1 MSEKLKYVLTLNHPG
16 RNKCTRASLWGLI
29 GTLSG
34 LMRTYGG
41 FSGQIGL
48 KKTWLNNNYSLWGIM
63 GTYEETYGE
72 FLENIVA

>member
-34 LMRTYGG
+34 LMRTYGVL
-41 FSGQIGL
+41 SVQISITISAYGD
-48 KKTWLNNNYSLWGIM
+48 LWGPM
-63 GTYEETYGE
+63 ES
-72 FLENIVA
+72 F